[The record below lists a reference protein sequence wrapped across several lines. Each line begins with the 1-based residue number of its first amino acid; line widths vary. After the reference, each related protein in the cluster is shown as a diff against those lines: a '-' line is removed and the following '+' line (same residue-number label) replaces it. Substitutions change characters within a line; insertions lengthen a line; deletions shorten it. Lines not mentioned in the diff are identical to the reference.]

1 MRRVCCRAFRD
12 GLEQGP
18 RSVSLSVAGDAV
30 RLPGVP
36 RLIPPATFY
45 QQSKRLHA
53 QIADMTPDNFLGAR
67 GSTRVPL
74 RLTVQLRIK
83 DDKGTFRELVA
94 QTLVV
99 SKYGAKIE
107 CQRPLDV
114 NQEVTVTVL
123 PSEKQS
129 GTGRVVWCNSN
140 RSDSGNF
147 ELGVELREVKD
158 LWGITFPPE
167 RTADSSEVSY

>member
-1 MRRVCCRAFRD
+1 M
-12 GLEQGP
+12 
-18 RSVSLSVAGDAV
+18 
-30 RLPGVP
+30 
-36 RLIPPATFY
+36 
-45 QQSKRLHA
+45 
-53 QIADMTPDNFLGAR
+53 ADMAPDNFLGAR
-67 GSTRVPL
+67 GSGRVPL
-74 RLTVQLRIK
+74 RLAVQLRIK
-83 DDKGTFRELVA
+83 DGKGTFRGLAAHTVEVG
-94 QTLVV
+94 
-99 SKYGAKIE
+99 KYGAKIE
-107 CQRPLDV
+107 CKRPLDV

-167 RTADSSEVSY
+167 CTADSSEVSY